1 MVLIDT
7 NAYVGN
13 WPYKQMAYSTCESLL
28 KKMNQFGVDKAVVAN
43 MSGIFY
49 KNCQAANEAL
59 FAEIESSATYK
70 ERIIPFAIINPFYPG
85 WKSDFDKCV
94 KVGIKGIRIY
104 PQYHD
109 YQLTDSA
116 CVELVKMARDH
127 DLVVGLTMRMVDSRQ
142 KSWMDLDQL
151 AGTDKPEQGLV
162 DLLPIIKEVPA
173 AKYFILNLAN
183 GYQLKNDD
191 FELIMKSKVLMDTS
205 GRSLANMAQALE
217 FYGEDKFAFG
227 THAPILDYLTG
238 MLRIESLREEEASQ
252 STKDLLRWRNAQSML
267 NL

>member
-1 MVLIDT
+1 MLIDI

-13 WPYKQMAYSTCESLL
+13 WPYKQMAYSTCEALL
-28 KKMNQFGVDKAVVAN
+28 GKMNLFGVDKAVVAN

-49 KNCQAANEAL
+49 KNCQAANELL
-59 FAEIESSATYK
+59 FAEIESSVNYK
-70 ERIIPFAIINPFYPG
+70 ERIIPFAIINPVYPG
-85 WKSDFDKCV
+85 WESDFDKCV
-94 KVGIKGIRIY
+94 KAGIKGIRIY

-109 YQLTDSA
+109 YQLTDAA
-116 CVELVKMARDH
+116 CVALVKMARDH
-127 DLVVGLTMRMVDSRQ
+127 DLVVGLTVRMVDSRQ

-162 DLLPIIKEVPA
+162 DLLPIIKEVPG